1 MNNYLLM
8 KKNFLNYIILCVVN
22 EYLKEIELK
31 KMKLKKL

>member
-8 KKNFLNYIILCVVN
+8 KNNFLYFIILCVVN

-31 KMKLKKL
+31 KMNLKKL